1 MKSGVTVQSEK
12 LLFSFHSI
20 KASGKGKLS
29 GLIGKFYSDI
39 WSIKT
44 NCWLLVFIFLTLWKE
59 S

>member
-1 MKSGVTVQSEK
+1 MQSEK

-20 KASGKGKLS
+20 KGSGKGKLS
-29 GLIGKFYSDI
+29 GPIGKFYSDI

-44 NCWLLVFIFLTLWKE
+44 NCRLLVFIFLTLWKE